1 MEINVIECGLFAL
14 GLLVGSVALF
24 LVLQKKNTD
33 LQREL
38 DLSLDR
44 QERAQQDIE
53 ALTVEAE
60 RGHHAQAKVAELRAR
75 LEEERLRHQEKIETL
90 EKAKT
95 ELSNAFRALSAEALD
110 RNNQSFLTLA
120 KETLMQY
127 QQQAQNDL
135 TLRQKS
141 IHEMVTPLKESLQKV
156 DLKLNDLEKVR
167 TSAYDLLRHQV
178 GELMNTQKELRLET
192 ANLVKAL
199 RAPHV
204 RGRWGEM
211 QLRRVVEMS
220 GLSAHCDFI
229 EQETMGDEN
238 GRLRPDMVVRL
249 PAGKRLIIDAK
260 APLAAYL
267 EALEATDDATRL
279 ERLRDHARQVRS
291 HITALSQR
299 QYWDQFKAEET
310 PEFVV
315 LFLPGDTFFNAALE
329 QDPGLIEMGVEKRV
343 ILATPATLI
352 ALLHAVAYGWRQ
364 EKLTENAREIS
375 NLGRDL
381 YKRIADMGSHLT
393 RLGASLGQSVNA
405 YNRTVGTLETRVLP
419 AARRFKD
426 LEASNGS
433 LEIEP
438 LSGLDQTVRG
448 LQAPELL
455 ASNHDE
461 PSFQDSKHLLT

>member
-1 MEINVIECGLFAL
+1 
-14 GLLVGSVALF
+14 
-24 LVLQKKNTD
+24 
-33 LQREL
+33 
-38 DLSLDR
+38 
-44 QERAQQDIE
+44 
-53 ALTVEAE
+53 
-60 RGHHAQAKVAELRAR
+60 
-75 LEEERLRHQEKIETL
+75 
-90 EKAKT
+90 
-95 ELSNAFRALSAEALD
+95 
-110 RNNQSFLTLA
+110 
-120 KETLMQY
+120 MQY